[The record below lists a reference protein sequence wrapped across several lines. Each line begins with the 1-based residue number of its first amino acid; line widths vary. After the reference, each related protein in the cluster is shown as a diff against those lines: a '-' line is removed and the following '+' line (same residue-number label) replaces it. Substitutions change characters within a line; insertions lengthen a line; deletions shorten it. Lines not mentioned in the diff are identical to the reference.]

1 MLAGHPV
8 LVVVVRE
15 AGAALSGLD
24 AGTAFEVDQAMY
36 QEARRSAASA
46 VEVARGIG
54 LAARGLVVPADASV
68 AETLVR
74 LAREHRSPA
83 VVVGAP
89 DRSRVG
95 ELLLGST
102 ARSLLHRAPCPVVV
116 VREQATDDRGE

>member
-1 MLAGHPV
+1 LLAGQPV

-15 AGAALSGLD
+15 AGAALAGLD

-36 QEARRSAASA
+36 HEARRSAAAA
-46 VEVARGIG
+46 VEVAREIG

-74 LAREHRSPA
+74 LAREHDSPA

-89 DRSRVG
+89 NRGRVG

-116 VREQATDDRGE
+116 VREQTIDDRGD